1 VDTLDTAIASE
12 MPVRSQPLTVWDWA
26 RFGPF
31 LAQIVVIR
39 RCNLSCAYCSEF
51 DTVSEPIPFETL
63 SRRFRKLRDLKSW
76 AVCLTGGEPTLHPR
90 LPDLIGELRRLGIRR
105 RLMITNGYK
114 LTRELIEAFN
124 ENGLTDL
131 QISIDG
137 VEPTAT
143 TVKTL
148 KPLRKKLAL
157 LKDHARFKVVVSGVI
172 GSAPPQEALE
182 VIDFVR
188 KNGFIPRILLI
199 HDENGQLQLTPEEL
213 QAYREVKRQIGWRFE
228 DADAYR
234 EQLIMHGKAPF
245 KCRAGARYLYID
257 EYGKV
262 HWCSQTRG
270 VFTKDLHEYQLKD
283 LREQFYRQK
292 ACNETCTVGCVRTA
306 SAYDAWRRIDKGI
319 GIADGLFAPTPRQRT
334 PDAP

>member
-1 VDTLDTAIASE
+1 LRKKQTEVDTLDTAIASE

-188 KNGFIPRILLI
+188 KNGFIPRILLRNCR
-199 HDENGQLQLTPEEL
+199 HTGRSNAKSAGGLKTQTLT
-213 QAYREVKRQIGWRFE
+213 G
-228 DADAYR
+228 
-234 EQLIMHGKAPF
+234 
-245 KCRAGARYLYID
+245 
-257 EYGKV
+257 
-262 HWCSQTRG
+262 S
-270 VFTKDLHEYQLKD
+270 
-283 LREQFYRQK
+283 
-292 ACNETCTVGCVRTA
+292 
-306 SAYDAWRRIDKGI
+306 S
-319 GIADGLFAPTPRQRT
+319 
-334 PDAP
+334 

>member
-1 VDTLDTAIASE
+1 MDTIDNAIESE
-12 MPVRSQPLTVWDWA
+12 NSARSRPLTAWDWA

-51 DTVSEPIPFETL
+51 DKVSEPVPFETL
-63 SRRFRKLRDLKSW
+63 SRHFRKLRDLKSW

-114 LTRELIEAFN
+114 LTRELIEALN
-124 ENGLTDL
+124 DNGLTDL
-131 QISIDG
+131 QISVDG
-137 VEPTAT
+137 VEPNET

-148 KPLRKKLAL
+148 KPLRKKLIL
-157 LKDHARFKVVVSGVI
+157 LREYARFKVVISGVI
-172 GSAPPQEALE
+172 GSALPQEALE
-182 VIDFVR
+182 VIDFAR

-213 QAYREVKRQIGWRFE
+213 QAYGEVKRLIGWRFE

-234 EQLIMHGKAPF
+234 EQLIAHGKAPF
-245 KCRAGARYLYID
+245 KCRAGSRYLYID

-270 VFTKDLHEYQLKD
+270 VFTKDLHEYCLKD
-283 LREQFYRQK
+283 LREQFYSQK
-292 ACNETCTVGCVRTA
+292 TCNETCTVGCVRTA
-306 SAYDAWRRIDKGI
+306 SAYDAWRRMDNS
-319 GIADGLFAPTPRQRT
+319 
-334 PDAP
+334 